1 MMVTFDICA
10 GNPGALQFLMQAYD
24 MDMFKAEQGF
34 QRMQRAGIT
43 GARLYMLWND
53 CCNRDTEA
61 ALLAMNTLNIESVVE
76 FINYEGGRGIP
87 MPWILSLLSRGRP
100 CTSLE
105 TNGGQEINSPQ

>member
-53 CCNRDTEA
+53 CCNRDTE
-61 ALLAMNTLNIESVVE
+61 VE

-87 MPWILSLLSRGRP
+87 IDIEALRAAAER
-100 CTSLE
+100 T
-105 TNGGQEINSPQ
+105 